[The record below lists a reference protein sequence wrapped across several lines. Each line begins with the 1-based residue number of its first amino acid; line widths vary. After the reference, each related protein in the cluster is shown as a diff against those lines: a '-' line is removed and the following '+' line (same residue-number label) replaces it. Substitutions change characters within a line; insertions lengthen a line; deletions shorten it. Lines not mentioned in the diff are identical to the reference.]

1 MPRHDMT
8 RTKAKNLIVRVTEK
22 QHRDLERAAK
32 RSALSVSD
40 YVRLVLAL
48 AVQSKTVGAFVD
60 RCAE

>member
-1 MPRHDMT
+1 MT

-40 YVRLVLAL
+40 YVRCVLTL
-48 AVQSKTVGAFVD
+48 ATQSRTVGEFVD
-60 RCAE
+60 RCAEE